1 MYSGDVDM
9 EVCVNESVDCDVDDD
24 GGVCVYVYVD
34 VYDGVYV
41 DMNANKKHN

>member
-1 MYSGDVDM
+1 MGISP
-9 EVCVNESVDCDVDDD
+9 VCC
-24 GGVCVYVYVD
+24 VCVYVYVD